1 MDQQQIHYEVFA
13 RRSGASSL
21 TLELATEERER
32 AVETAKEMLEGARF
46 VAVKVTKEIRD
57 PDSGG
62 YKTVTIFSQGEAETK
77 KSKVVVEDTGPPCIS
92 PADLYTVHARD
103 RIGRLLEPWLT
114 RNKATAFDLLHRA
127 DLIEKLDASGL
138 ELQHA
143 VQKISVPE
151 AQARGVGVHEV
162 IRNFQALVQRAVD
175 RVLADARKG
184 VFPDLNKEAFAAA
197 CTRLC
202 REPEA
207 IYLVGGAV
215 ARRIAE
221 AKTWGDKVSLL
232 LDLADAAPKPGEG
245 RGLAF
250 MVLEQPLGEIL
261 RSRVGLAD
269 LLGPEL
275 DLGGQVAALTRLA
288 AAGAVDALAKADPN
302 IARQMPSLTG
312 PAERLAGWLGEPALE
327 NVRLA
332 LGKRILL
339 ELTGVRRLRPSD
351 PREEIA
357 VLRALA
363 MALTAAAG
371 KLLPLEDVRD
381 AFIDRSKMLVA
392 SDFVEAYLKEERT
405 AFKEA
410 SDLVWLLENVTG
422 PANRLQAVRSSFR

>member
-215 ARRIAE
+215 ASRIAE

-261 RSRVGLAD
+261 RSRVGLAA
-269 LLGPEL
+269 
-275 DLGGQVAALTRLA
+275 QV
-288 AAGAVDALAKADPN
+288 
-302 IARQMPSLTG
+302 Q
-312 PAERLAGWLGEPALE
+312 
-327 NVRLA
+327 
-332 LGKRILL
+332 
-339 ELTGVRRLRPSD
+339 
-351 PREEIA
+351 
-357 VLRALA
+357 LRAQQV
-363 MALTAAAG
+363 G
-371 KLLPLEDVRD
+371 
-381 AFIDRSKMLVA
+381 
-392 SDFVEAYLKEERT
+392 
-405 AFKEA
+405 
-410 SDLVWLLENVTG
+410 
-422 PANRLQAVRSSFR
+422 QAHA